1 MRKYTVVTTI
11 ICLMAIAASACQPTP
26 ESGIVVGKDAEVFE
40 SLLSETEERRE
51 GEDARE
57 AVNDGKGENT
67 KTKDEFSTDNGKITV
82 KIDAKISSLSGKK
95 PVYKIKAKT
104 ITPEDVKTWTDYF
117 YGDHKVY
124 ENRLELS
131 KEDISKKVLELKSRL
146 NSDEF
151 YAEYGSDEEGWKYI
165 TEDYQNT
172 ITAYE
177 DMYDKAPEK
186 THREET
192 DWNFK
197 PFSFYL
203 DPGTEVSELDDKTM
217 YLWVV
222 SDADDF
228 KSNISGATR
237 DAEDFRLNNIS
248 YINSEVMAG
257 GKENLTTQDEA
268 KEIVADAIKG
278 LKLYGWEIDSCVSRH
293 NGKDNVDVWD
303 ITCCRYYDDIPLI
316 VLPQIGLIKGEG
328 EYAAHYYYEELLFS
342 VYNNQITLA
351 KWQSPME
358 VSSVENEDAKILS
371 LDEAMERFKD
381 QISVMYVADT
391 ENQVIRVRRI
401 DQNLVRVK
409 IPNNDKEFYLIPSW
423 SFYGYATG
431 IPNEAEVGLAEG
443 PLICINGVDGSVIN
457 TQMGY

>member
-1 MRKYTVVTTI
+1 MQLQLPAFLLCNNLHFR
-11 ICLMAIAASACQPTP
+11 SATFYIFILQQT
-26 ESGIVVGKDAEVFE
+26 
-40 SLLSETEERRE
+40 
-51 GEDARE
+51 
-57 AVNDGKGENT
+57 
-67 KTKDEFSTDNGKITV
+67 FSTDNGKITV

-151 YAEYGSDEEGWKYI
+151 YEEYGSDEEGWKYI

-228 KSNISGATR
+228 KSNC
-237 DAEDFRLNNIS
+237 
-248 YINSEVMAG
+248 Y
-257 GKENLTTQDEA
+257 
-268 KEIVADAIKG
+268 
-278 LKLYGWEIDSCVSRH
+278 
-293 NGKDNVDVWD
+293 
-303 ITCCRYYDDIPLI
+303 
-316 VLPQIGLIKGEG
+316 
-328 EYAAHYYYEELLFS
+328 
-342 VYNNQITLA
+342 
-351 KWQSPME
+351 
-358 VSSVENEDAKILS
+358 
-371 LDEAMERFKD
+371 
-381 QISVMYVADT
+381 
-391 ENQVIRVRRI
+391 
-401 DQNLVRVK
+401 
-409 IPNNDKEFYLIPSW
+409 
-423 SFYGYATG
+423 
-431 IPNEAEVGLAEG
+431 
-443 PLICINGVDGSVIN
+443 
-457 TQMGY
+457 